1 MATNAARPV
10 MVPDHLHIRRKE
22 LQLRPC
28 VHLVLGPKGPRL
40 QECIM
45 SDIAATEPAE
55 AVSKDAAAEKAPDP
69 RRHYASPED
78 LREDID
84 LDLETREELLR
95 QWKQDLDQRL
105 EAEAEGMS
113 ASDPIS
119 QEHEAR
125 LASEERRVSKALDE
139 IVTERQGA

>member
-1 MATNAARPV
+1 MRFRRHGTCCSAPAFLSRPAE
-10 MVPDHLHIRRKE
+10 DGRD
-22 LQLRPC
+22 
-28 VHLVLGPKGPRL
+28 L
-40 QECIM
+40 QEIIM
-45 SDIAATEPAE
+45 SDFAETAPAD
-55 AVSKDAAAEKAPDP
+55 AVSNDAAAEKAPDP

-95 QWKQDLDQRL
+95 QWKKDLDQRL

-119 QEHEAR
+119 HEQESR
-125 LASEERRVSKALDE
+125 LANEHRRASKALE
-139 IVTERQGA
+139 EVVAQREQT

>member
-1 MATNAARPV
+1 VRWFPTG
-10 MVPDHLHIRRKE
+10 IRRCGTCTSPPAFLWHPAE
-22 LQLRPC
+22 DGRDQ
-28 VHLVLGPKGPRL
+28 
-40 QECIM
+40 QEIIM
-45 SDIAATEPAE
+45 SDIAETAPAD
-55 AVSKDAAAEKAPDP
+55 AVSNDAAAEKAPDP

-95 QWKQDLDQRL
+95 QWIKDLDQRL

-119 QEHEAR
+119 QEQESR
-125 LASEERRVSKALDE
+125 LANEQRRASKALE
-139 IVTERQGA
+139 EVVAQREQT